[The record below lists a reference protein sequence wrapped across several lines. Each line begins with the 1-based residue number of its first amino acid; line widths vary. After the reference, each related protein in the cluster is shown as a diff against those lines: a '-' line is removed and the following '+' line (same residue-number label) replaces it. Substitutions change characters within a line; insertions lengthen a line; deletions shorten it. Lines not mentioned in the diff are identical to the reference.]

1 VKYNYRAMFARRLRV
16 EIVVGEDRRPCPLDW
31 LDAFAMRNFTGAAEF
46 DDTLPVADG
55 VIEAGARVTPERL
68 AGALAEWLTKRG
80 KGNGRPVHVEIT
92 ELPRPTSAH

>member
-1 VKYNYRAMFARRLRV
+1 MKYNHGAMFARRLRV

-55 VIEAGARVTPERL
+55 LLEAGSRVAPERL
-68 AGALAEWLTKRG
+68 AGALAEWLTRRG
-80 KGNGRPVHVEIT
+80 KGNGRPVAVEIS
-92 ELPRPTSAH
+92 ELPGPPSER